1 MRQLLSSLILHGK
14 ITTTEARAKFLKRE
28 VERFISRSK
37 KLDLVARRRVL
48 ALLPEKEAARKFWEQ
63 IVPQFKKR
71 EGGYVRVVK
80 LPHRRGDNAPMARI
94 EFVEEI
100 KAVKSEKKEETAG
113 EKKAAKG
120 KQPVKTAGTMKKVA
134 KKINAKNKSNKS
146 KRS

>member
-14 ITTTEARAKFLKRE
+14 VTTTEARAKFLKRE

-48 ALLPEKEAARKFWEQ
+48 ALLPEKEAAKKFWEQ

-100 KAVKSEKKEETAG
+100 KAVKSEKKETAG
-113 EKKAAKG
+113 EKKAVKG
-120 KQPVKTAGTMKKVA
+120 KQPVKTAGTTKKVA
-134 KKINAKNKSNKS
+134 KKTNAKNKSNKS